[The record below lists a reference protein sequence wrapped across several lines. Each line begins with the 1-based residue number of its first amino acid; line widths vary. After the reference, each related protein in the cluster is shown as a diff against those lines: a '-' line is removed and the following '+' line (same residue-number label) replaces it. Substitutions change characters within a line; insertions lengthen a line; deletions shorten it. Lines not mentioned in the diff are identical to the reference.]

1 MSRDNKKKN
10 VIQTVLNMENISVNE
25 NLLNS
30 LKGKKKFSQRN
41 KTDIP
46 LIKTEDSGV
55 FTEVIGQE
63 RNAFRSAEGT

>member
-1 MSRDNKKKN
+1 
-10 VIQTVLNMENISVNE
+10 MENISVNE